1 MYPAVVAILDLR
13 SIQTHICTFVKD
25 YIGKVPAMCDFKWFS
40 VSQNIFR
47 IISPQVM
54 ERGQQVLISKI

>member
-1 MYPAVVAILDLR
+1 MYPAVLAILDLR

-25 YIGKVPAMCDFKWFS
+25 YIGKVPAMYDFKWFS

-47 IISPQVM
+47 INSPQVIP
-54 ERGQQVLISKI
+54 L